1 MLISYPGLLRKKL
14 VIARAVHGAPGL
26 RSVKP
31 GGFLSC
37 IANRFFSFKGC
48 LASFSCNARGLP
60 PPHCGLLGSLLDVS
74 RELRIIREDLSQ
86 VRDLVYLRKRSPDQ
100 LWLRL
105 QRSLLRIKNN
115 DLALGGVRKK
125 SSLQIELLNRI
136 QRELDLFFMLYE
148 QRHIISEI

>member
-1 MLISYPGLLRKKL
+1 M
-14 VIARAVHGAPGL
+14 
-26 RSVKP
+26 
-31 GGFLSC
+31 
-37 IANRFFSFKGC
+37 
-48 LASFSCNARGLP
+48 
-60 PPHCGLLGSLLDVS
+60 S

-105 QRSLLRIKNN
+105 QRSLLGIKNN
-115 DLALGGVRKK
+115 DLTLGGVRKK

-136 QRELDLFFMLYE
+136 QRELDLFFMLNE

>member
-1 MLISYPGLLRKKL
+1 M
-14 VIARAVHGAPGL
+14 
-26 RSVKP
+26 
-31 GGFLSC
+31 
-37 IANRFFSFKGC
+37 
-48 LASFSCNARGLP
+48 
-60 PPHCGLLGSLLDVS
+60 S

-86 VRDLVYLRKRSPDQ
+86 IRDLAYLRKRSPDQ

-105 QRSLLRIKNN
+105 QRSLLGIKNN

-136 QRELDLFFMLYE
+136 QRELDLFFMLNE

>member
-1 MLISYPGLLRKKL
+1 M
-14 VIARAVHGAPGL
+14 HGAPGL

-31 GGFLSC
+31 GGFLSS

-48 LASFSCNARGLP
+48 LASFSSNARGLP
-60 PPHCGLLGSLLDVS
+60 SPYCGLLGSLLDVS
-74 RELRIIREDLSQ
+74 RELRIISEDLSQ

-105 QRSLLRIKNN
+105 QRSLLGIKNN